1 MCAQIGFQGQ
11 RTSMLN
17 YLPSWGQRECQRRRF
32 RVINSVLER
41 VGKETIKFSRNADEY
56 SWGVFLC
63 ERSFITCNI
72 SHPNMMSLL
81 KNERPWLEEGPFP
94 FLFPFCVILKKKA
107 HTHRILPQ
115 RYLPQKT
122 WSSDIFAGASPAE
135 LTTLMLAEDC
145 NQTLLTCF
153 FLFEQEQKEFI
164 SNILTEVENLE
175 AID

>member
-81 KNERPWLEEGPFP
+81 KNERPWLEEGLFP
-94 FLFPFCVILKKKA
+94 FLFPFCVILKKK
-107 HTHRILPQ
+107 HTHTEFYLRDIYLRKPDLQISLQGQALLNWQHLCWQRIVIRL
-115 RYLPQKT
+115 
-122 WSSDIFAGASPAE
+122 
-135 LTTLMLAEDC
+135 C
-145 NQTLLTCF
+145 
-153 FLFEQEQKEFI
+153 
-164 SNILTEVENLE
+164 
-175 AID
+175 